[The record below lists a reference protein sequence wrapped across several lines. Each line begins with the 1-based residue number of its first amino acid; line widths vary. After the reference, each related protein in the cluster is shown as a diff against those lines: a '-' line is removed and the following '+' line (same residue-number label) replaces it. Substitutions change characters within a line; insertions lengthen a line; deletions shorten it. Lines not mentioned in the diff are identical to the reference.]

1 MGENNMQAPQRI
13 ERGHITRKMFIRI
26 IVLFIVL
33 TVGISAMIL
42 LNPIIKGWS
51 AYKLGRPQECTA
63 TAIRNKT
70 EVRNSTNYTTF
81 VTESGYEYEVESS
94 YKDYVG
100 RKTTLLLYRDKACR
114 QNYEIPKLTTLHI
127 IMVLLLVLCWG
138 TLIICLITKKI
149 TIVKE

>member
-1 MGENNMQAPQRI
+1 MEEPKKL
-13 ERGHITRKMFIRI
+13 ERGKMPRKMFIRI
-26 IVLFIVL
+26 IILFSAL
-33 TVGISAMIL
+33 TVGIAAMIL

-51 AYKLGRPQECTA
+51 AYNLGRPQECTA
-63 TAIRNKT
+63 TAMRNKT

-81 VTESGYEYEVESS
+81 VTESGYEYEVVSS

-100 RKTTLLLYRDKACR
+100 RKTTLLLYRDQACR
-114 QNYEIPKLTTLHI
+114 QKYEIPKLTTLHI
-127 IMVLLLVLCWG
+127 IMVLLLALCWG

>member
-1 MGENNMQAPQRI
+1 MQAPQRI

-33 TVGISAMIL
+33 TVG
-42 LNPIIKGWS
+42 
-51 AYKLGRPQECTA
+51 PQECTA
-63 TAIRNKT
+63 TAMRNKT

-114 QNYEIPKLTTLHI
+114 QKYEIPKLTTLHI
-127 IMVLLLVLCWG
+127 ITVLLLVLCWG

>member
-33 TVGISAMIL
+33 TVGLSAMIL
-42 LNPIIKGWS
+42 LNPIIRGWS

-63 TAIRNKT
+63 IAMRNKT

-81 VTESGYEYEVESS
+81 VTESGYEYEVVSS

-100 RKTTLLLYRDKACR
+100 
-114 QNYEIPKLTTLHI
+114 
-127 IMVLLLVLCWG
+127 
-138 TLIICLITKKI
+138 
-149 TIVKE
+149 